1 MASRL
6 AACEA
11 CRKAKLA
18 CDHQQPV
25 CSRCKNGKGVCI
37 YRTTP
42 FKRKR
47 IEKPSNLPPPDP
59 SPSFTPRRNP
69 YPNPGYLGSS
79 SHAAIFKH
87 ITTDGDHSINTQT
100 GSSEALNPKWVG
112 DNHLLLQGADVLRHL
127 LTAYPLS
134 AMKELVMFWLAKG
147 ANLALAEP
155 FVAQFAESV
164 SQLFAVNDENWHLTY
179 ARRLLHNSAQPLQFH
194 QAMDLSEFSMQF
206 MDHNCRW
213 ETIGIFFAAVSR
225 ATIDIPFFPLLYTAE
240 EDQYTL
246 RRLTTKLCDFALE
259 ISLSL
264 DCLNDLQLIAQYENF
279 IVHSYV
285 DGDQSYHSWRK
296 LGDVISSTFAMG
308 YHENLEAKPGIPR
321 FLMELRKSAF
331 ARIYSADKNI
341 AIFLG
346 RPPRM
351 NKRFCHFQIPSCQ
364 TIPRTD
370 SHTTAGA
377 TTTTDNRNYNGHI
390 WDLDSKPGYRADS
403 RWSALCAFLKEEI
416 WELLQDKQDAE
427 CLQRASTIQQKA
439 EEQWLALPATL
450 RLSGSLKHCSR
461 TPFDRDFLAHA
472 RLQHLHV
479 LFLLRLLLLNTM
491 TEPDIPIIETAG
503 QMLAL
508 VVECILLR
516 DQLTNSGTGLIWKV
530 AYYGLPA
537 AGIILLAL
545 LKQHTH
551 TTQNIARTKILQD
564 LSVFVAEVQIGTIVR
579 PGDPNYALLSKATQT
594 IQRFLDSF
602 HSDSGQAATDPR
614 SHEEGTGNDDWA
626 ALLSQDLW
634 DFEASFWQSLAD
646 HPALLAVDPPLPR
659 V

>member
-11 CRKAKLA
+11 CRKSKLA

-25 CSRCKNGKGVCI
+25 CSRCQATQGVCI
-37 YRTTP
+37 YRPAP
-42 FKRKR
+42 FKRR
-47 IEKPSNLPPPDP
+47 RVEKQSFKSPDP
-59 SPSFTPRRNP
+59 SPSFSPRRNP

-87 ITTDGDHSINTQT
+87 ITPDDHSSGAHAV
-100 GSSEALNPKWVG
+100 GSELSTEPWVG
-112 DNHLLLQGADVLRHL
+112 DNHLLLQGADVLKHI
-127 LTAYPLS
+127 LTLYSLS
-134 AMKELVMFWLAKG
+134 SMKELVMFWLAKG
-147 ANLALAEP
+147 TNLALAEP
-155 FVAQFAESV
+155 FVAQCTESV
-164 SQLFAVNDENWHLTY
+164 SQLFESHDENWHLVY
-179 ARRLLHNSAQPLQFH
+179 ARRLLQNSARPLLFNASTDLASFSSQF
-194 QAMDLSEFSMQF
+194 L
-206 MDHNCRW
+206 DHYARW
-213 ETIGIFFAAVSR
+213 ETLGIFFAAVSR
-225 ATIDIPFFPLLYTAE
+225 ATIDVPFFPALYTTE
-240 EDQYTL
+240 EQQYTL
-246 RRLTTKLCDFALE
+246 RRLATKLSDFALE

-264 DCLNDLQLIAQYENF
+264 DCLNDLQLILQYENF

-296 LGDVISSTFAMG
+296 LGDAISSTFALG
-308 YHENLEAKPGIPR
+308 YHENTETKPGIPP
-321 FLMELRKSAF
+321 FLIELRKAAF

-351 NKRFCHFQIPSCQ
+351 NKRFCYFQIPSC
-364 TIPRTD
+364 
-370 SHTTAGA
+370 
-377 TTTTDNRNYNGHI
+377 
-390 WDLDSKPGYRADS
+390 DLDARSNSNGSGNAWDPNSIVGYRADT
-403 RWSALCAFLKEEI
+403 RWSALCASLKEEI
-416 WELLQDKQDAE
+416 WELLQDKYNAA
-427 CLQRASTIQQKA
+427 CVPKASAIQKKA
-439 EEQWLALPATL
+439 EEQWKALPSRF
-450 RLSGSLKHCSR
+450 RLETSLKQCTGS
-461 TPFDRDFLAHA
+461 PFERDFLAHV
-472 RLQHLHV
+472 RLNHLHV

-508 VVECILLR
+508 VVEAILFR

-545 LKQHTH
+545 LKQHSNA
-551 TTQNIARTKILQD
+551 TQGISRTKILQD

-579 PGDPNYALLSKATQT
+579 PGDPNYALLSRATQT

-602 HSDSGQAATDPR
+602 HSDSAPQPP
-614 SHEEGTGNDDWA
+614 ETGHDDGNEDWA

-634 DFEASFWQSLAD
+634 DYEAGFWQSLAD
-646 HPALLAVDPPLPR
+646 HPSLLAVDPPLPS

>member
-1 MASRL
+1 MASRQ

-11 CRKAKLA
+11 CRKAKQA
-18 CDHQQPV
+18 CDHEQPV
-25 CSRCKNGKGVCI
+25 CSRCRSSKGICI
-37 YRTTP
+37 YRTAP
-42 FKRKR
+42 FKRR
-47 IEKPSNLPPPDP
+47 RVEKPSDLSSPDP
-59 SPSFTPRRNP
+59 SSPTFTPRRNP

-87 ITTDGDHSINTQT
+87 ITTDGEPNAGAHT
-100 GSSEALNPKWVG
+100 GVSESPTPQWIG
-112 DNHLLLQGADVLRHL
+112 DNYLLLQGADVLRHL
-127 LTAYPLS
+127 LKAYPLS
-134 AMKELVMFWLAKG
+134 AMKELVMFWLSKG

-155 FVAQFAESV
+155 FVAQCAESV
-164 SQLFAVNDENWHLTY
+164 SKLFASNDENWHLVY
-179 ARRLLHNSAQPLQFH
+179 ARRLLHNSAQPLKFH
-194 QAMDLSEFSMQF
+194 QSMDLSEFSTQF
-206 MDHNCRW
+206 MEQNCRW

-225 ATIDIPFFPLLYTAE
+225 ATIDIPFFPSLYTSD
-240 EDQYTL
+240 EDQYNL
-246 RRLTTKLCDFALE
+246 RRLATKLCDFALE

-264 DCLNDLQLIAQYENF
+264 DCLNDLQLIIQYENF

-285 DGDQSYHSWRK
+285 DGDESYHSWRK

-364 TIPRTD
+364 TNSQPD
-370 SHTTAGA
+370 SDIILNNHL
-377 TTTTDNRNYNGHI
+377 NQHV
-390 WDLDSKPGYRADS
+390 WHPDSKPGYRADS
-403 RWSALCAFLKEEI
+403 RWSALCAFLKEEV
-416 WELLQDKQDAE
+416 WELLQDKQDKKCVE
-427 CLQRASTIQQKA
+427 KASKIQLSA
-439 EEQWLALPATL
+439 EEQWRALPAHF
-450 RLSGSLKHCSR
+450 RLESSLKQCAR
-461 TPFDRDFLAHA
+461 TPFGRDFLAHV

-479 LFLLRLLLLNTM
+479 LFLLRLLLLNTL

-503 QMLAL
+503 QMLSI
-508 VVECILLR
+508 VVEVILLR
-516 DQLTNSGTGLIWKV
+516 DQIINSGTGLVWKV

-545 LKQHTH
+545 LKQHT
-551 TTQNIARTKILQD
+551 TTATSISRTKLLRD
-564 LSVFVAEVQIGTIVR
+564 LSVFVAEVQMGTIVR
-579 PGDPNYALLSKATQT
+579 LGDPNYALLSRATQT

-602 HSDSGQAATDPR
+602 NSDVVPTIGSELQGH
-614 SHEEGTGNDDWA
+614 HEEGSDDWA

-634 DFEASFWQSLAD
+634 DFEAGFWQSLAD
-646 HPALLAVDPPLPR
+646 HPALLAVDPPLPG